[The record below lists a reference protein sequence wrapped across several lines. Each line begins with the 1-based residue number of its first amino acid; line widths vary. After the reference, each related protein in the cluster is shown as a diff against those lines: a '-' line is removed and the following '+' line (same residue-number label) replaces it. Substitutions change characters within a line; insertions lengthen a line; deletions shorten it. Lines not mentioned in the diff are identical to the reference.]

1 LKLALILIIALLW
14 GGAKSFADIHI
25 VGTAQPKKLE
35 FRLRRE
41 SLKDL
46 KVGVNGTF
54 FCTKR
59 HALANWVV
67 RDGKTLYPFPW
78 WDSLERGA
86 LVIFKDGKV
95 YVGLVRSNGSK
106 VFIGDKEIKE
116 SEVRL
121 AIGGCSYF
129 LRKGQLATYK
139 ELRKEGFPADV
150 IESTRFSF
158 IAWNEK
164 KGVIA
169 LGVSYGSSLWSVG
182 KYLKKLGYTDAIRLD
197 GGSAT
202 GVWRPNGKFPKTTN
216 IVAIKF

>member
-1 LKLALILIIALLW
+1 MKLALFLVTALLW
-14 GGAKSFADIHI
+14 SAAIAEAKVHI
-25 VGTAQPKKLE
+25 VEITQSDKLE
-35 FRLRRE
+35 FRLRGE
-41 SLKDL
+41 SLKGL

-59 HALANWVV
+59 HTLANWVV

-86 LVIFKDGKV
+86 LVIFKDGRV

-139 ELRKEGFPADV
+139 ELRKEGFPANV

-158 IAWNEK
+158 LAWDEK
-164 KGVIA
+164 RKIIA
-169 LGVSYGSSLWSVG
+169 LGISYGSSLWSIG

-202 GVWRPNGKFPKTTN
+202 GVWRPKGKFPKTTN
-216 IVAIKF
+216 IVAVKS

>member
-1 LKLALILIIALLW
+1 LKLALFLVTALLW
-14 GGAKSFADIHI
+14 SAAIAEAKVHI
-25 VGTAQPKKLE
+25 VEITQSDKLE
-35 FRLRRE
+35 FRLRGE
-41 SLKDL
+41 SLKGL

-59 HALANWVV
+59 HTLANWVV

-86 LVIFKDGKV
+86 LVIFKDGRV

-139 ELRKEGFPADV
+139 ELRKEGFPANV

-158 IAWNEK
+158 LAWDEK
-164 KGVIA
+164 RKIIA
-169 LGVSYGSSLWSVG
+169 LGISYGSSLWSIG

-202 GVWRPNGKFPKTTN
+202 GVWRPKGKFPKTTN
-216 IVAIKF
+216 IVAVKS

>member
-14 GGAKSFADIHI
+14 GWTIAEAKVYI
-25 VGTAQPKKLE
+25 VGTTQSDKLE
-35 FRLRRE
+35 FRLRGE

-59 HALANWVV
+59 HTLANWVV

-86 LVIFKDGKV
+86 LVIFKDGRV
-95 YVGLVRSNGSK
+95 YIGLVRSNGSK

-139 ELRKEGFPADV
+139 ELKKEGFPAGV

-158 IAWNEK
+158 IAWDEK
-164 KGVIA
+164 RRIIA

-202 GVWRPNGKFPKTTN
+202 GVWRPGGKFPKTTN
-216 IVAIKF
+216 IAAIKF

>member
-14 GGAKSFADIHI
+14 GWTIAEAKVYI
-25 VGTAQPKKLE
+25 VGTTQSDKLE
-35 FRLRRE
+35 FRLRGE

-59 HALANWVV
+59 HTLANWVV

-86 LVIFKDGKV
+86 LVIFKDGRV

-139 ELRKEGFPADV
+139 ELKKEGFPAGV

-158 IAWNEK
+158 IAWDEK
-164 KGVIA
+164 RRIIA

-202 GVWRPNGKFPKTTN
+202 GVWRPGGKFPKTTN
-216 IVAIKF
+216 IAAIKF

>member
-1 LKLALILIIALLW
+1 LKLALVLIIGLLLSS
-14 GGAKSFADIHI
+14 AKSFASIHI
-25 VGTAQPKKLE
+25 VGTAEPEKLE
-35 FRLRRE
+35 FRLRGE

-59 HALANWVV
+59 HTLANWVV

-86 LVIFKDGKV
+86 LVIFKDGRV

-129 LRKGQLATYK
+129 LRKGQIATYK
-139 ELRKEGFPADV
+139 ELRKEGFPVNV

-158 IAWNEK
+158 IAWDEK
-164 KGVIA
+164 KRIIA
-169 LGVSYGSSLWSVG
+169 LGVSYGLSLWSVG

-216 IVAIKF
+216 IVVIKS

>member
-14 GGAKSFADIHI
+14 GWTIAEAKVYI
-25 VGTAQPKKLE
+25 VGTTQSDKLE
-35 FRLRRE
+35 FRLRGE

-59 HALANWVV
+59 HTLANWVV

-86 LVIFKDGKV
+86 LVIFKDGRV
-95 YVGLVRSNGSK
+95 YIGLVRSNGSK

-139 ELRKEGFPADV
+139 ELKKEGFPAGV

-158 IAWNEK
+158 IAWDEK
-164 KGVIA
+164 RRIIA

-202 GVWRPNGKFPKTTN
+202 GVWRPEGKFPKTTN
-216 IVAIKF
+216 IVAIKS

>member
-1 LKLALILIIALLW
+1 LKLALILIIALLG
-14 GGAKSFADIHI
+14 GGAKSFAGIHI
-25 VGTAQPKKLE
+25 VGTTKPEKLE
-35 FRLRRE
+35 FRLRGE

-59 HALANWVV
+59 HTLANWVV

-86 LVIFKDGKV
+86 LVIFKDGRV

-106 VFIGDKEIKE
+106 ILIGDKEIKE
-116 SEVRL
+116 SEIRL

-129 LRKGQLATYK
+129 LRKGQPATYK

-150 IESTRFSF
+150 IESRRFSF
-158 IAWNEK
+158 IAWDEK
-164 KGVIA
+164 KGIIA

>member
-1 LKLALILIIALLW
+1 MKLALILTITLLW
-14 GGAKSFADIHI
+14 NWTIAEAKVYI
-25 VGTAQPKKLE
+25 VGTTQSDKLE
-35 FRLRRE
+35 FRLRGE

-59 HALANWVV
+59 HTLANWVV

-78 WDSLERGA
+78 WDSPERGA
-86 LVIFKDGKV
+86 LVIFKDGRV

-129 LRKGQLATYK
+129 LRKGQIATYK
-139 ELRKEGFPADV
+139 ELRKEGFSANV

-158 IAWNEK
+158 IAWDEK
-164 KGVIA
+164 RRVIA
-169 LGVSYGSSLWSVG
+169 LGVSYGSSLRSVG

-216 IVAIKF
+216 IVATKF

>member
-1 LKLALILIIALLW
+1 LKLALILTIALLW
-14 GGAKSFADIHI
+14 GGAKSFAAIHI
-25 VGTAQPKKLE
+25 VGTTKPEKLE
-35 FRLRRE
+35 FRLRGE

-59 HALANWVV
+59 HTLANWVV

-86 LVIFKDGKV
+86 LIIFKNGKV

-129 LRKGQLATYK
+129 LRRGRLATYK
-139 ELRKEGFPADV
+139 ELRKEGFPASV
-150 IESTRFSF
+150 IESTQFSF
-158 IAWNEK
+158 IAWDEK
-164 KGVIA
+164 KGIIA

-182 KYLKKLGYTDAIRLD
+182 KYLKKLGYIDAIRLD

-216 IVAIKF
+216 IVSIKF

>member
-1 LKLALILIIALLW
+1 MKLALVLIIGLLLSS
-14 GGAKSFADIHI
+14 AKSFASIHI
-25 VGTAQPKKLE
+25 VGTAEPEKLE
-35 FRLRRE
+35 FRLRGE

-59 HALANWVV
+59 HTLANWVV

-86 LVIFKDGKV
+86 LVIFKDGRV

-116 SEVRL
+116 SKVRL

-129 LRKGQLATYK
+129 LRKGQIATYK
-139 ELRKEGFPADV
+139 ELRKEGFSANV

-158 IAWNEK
+158 IAWDEK
-164 KGVIA
+164 RRIIA
-169 LGVSYGSSLWSVG
+169 LGVSYGLSLWSVG

-216 IVAIKF
+216 IVVIKS

>member
-14 GGAKSFADIHI
+14 GGSKSFADIRI
-25 VGTAQPKKLE
+25 VGTAEPKKLE
-35 FRLRRE
+35 FRLRGE

-59 HALANWVV
+59 HTLANWVV

-78 WDSLERGA
+78 WDSRERGA
-86 LVIFKDGKV
+86 LVIFKDGRV

-106 VFIGDKEIKE
+106 VFIGNKEIKE
-116 SEVRL
+116 SEIRL

-129 LRKGQLATYK
+129 LRKGRLATYK
-139 ELRKEGFPADV
+139 DLRKEGFPASV

-164 KGVIA
+164 KGIIA

-216 IVAIKF
+216 IVAVKF

>member
-1 LKLALILIIALLW
+1 LKLVLILIIALLW
-14 GGAKSFADIHI
+14 NRTIAEAKVYI
-25 VGTAQPKKLE
+25 VGTTQSDKLE
-35 FRLRRE
+35 FRLRGE
-41 SLKDL
+41 DL
-46 KVGVNGTF
+46 KNLRVGVNGTF

-59 HALANWVV
+59 HTLANWVV

-86 LVIFKDGKV
+86 LVIFKDGRV
-95 YVGLVRSNGSK
+95 YIGLVRSNGSK

-116 SEVRL
+116 GEVRL

-158 IAWNEK
+158 IAWDEK
-164 KGVIA
+164 RRIIA

-202 GVWRPNGKFPKTTN
+202 GVWRPKGKFPKTTN
-216 IVAIKF
+216 IVAIKS

>member
-1 LKLALILIIALLW
+1 LKLALVLIIGLLLSS
-14 GGAKSFADIHI
+14 AKSFAGIHI
-25 VGTAQPKKLE
+25 VGTAKPEKLE
-35 FRLRRE
+35 FRLRGE
-41 SLKDL
+41 NPKDL

-59 HALANWVV
+59 HTLANWVV
-67 RDGKTLYPFPW
+67 RDGRTLYPFPW

-139 ELRKEGFPADV
+139 ELKKEGFPADV

-158 IAWNEK
+158 IAWDEERRI
-164 KGVIA
+164 IA